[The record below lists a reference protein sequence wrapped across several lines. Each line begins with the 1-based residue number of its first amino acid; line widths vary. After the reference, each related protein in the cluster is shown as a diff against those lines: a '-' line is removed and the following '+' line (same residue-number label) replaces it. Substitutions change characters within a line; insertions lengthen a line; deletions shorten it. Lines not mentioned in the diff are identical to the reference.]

1 MQSNEIA
8 NTIRTA
14 EELER
19 IVTIIQ
25 NPTQY
30 KIPSCTNNP
39 DFDSTLF
46 SLLVYSKGKDV
57 DD

>member
-1 MQSNEIA
+1 MELSEDA
-8 NTIRTA
+8 NAFYTA

-30 KIPSCTNNP
+30 KIPSCT
-39 DFDSTLF
+39 STPHLEPPQP
-46 SLLVYSKGKDV
+46 
-57 DD
+57 